1 VLSDAVTSLDFTD
14 QCFVRAGEDL
24 AELVAK
30 EPFNPGFLTTPAQS
44 GPTSASGLLATRKV
58 AMELAGHWE
67 PGVMQGL
74 TEDEQGLGEATG
86 WFAFPEVEGGEGDQ
100 SAALGGGDAWAVPA
114 DAPDQAVDF
123 VEYLLSDEIQ
133 KGFAELDMG
142 LPTNPTASQYVAD
155 PALAKLLEVRDAAG
169 YVQLYFDTAFGT
181 SVGGAMNDAIA
192 LAFAGQATPQEIVDA
207 IQSAADAE
215 K

>member
-1 VLSDAVTSLDFTD
+1 
-14 QCFVRAGEDL
+14 
-24 AELVAK
+24 
-30 EPFNPGFLTTPAQS
+30 
-44 GPTSASGLLATRKV
+44 
-58 AMELAGHWE
+58 
-67 PGVMQGL
+67 MQGL